1 MTPWWRSK
9 RLEEGTDRRVVVV
22 IPAVEAGAITFT
34 CPLEVSVG
42 EIPRIP
48 LGCTW
53 TIHALA
59 PNSRTSVPTTGKFQ
73 RRRPLVSFLVS
84 KSFGNQQSSPVLE
97 REVGV
102 SRKDQPISC
111 FMTFSVRRRSSIWE
125 SVSKFHDRLP
135 QGQSITAKQKSS
147 LRTSGTSSSP
157 TCQRNTAS
165 LPKSSIGPL
174 VGSVRC

>member
-1 MTPWWRSK
+1 MGGGRNTCSRGRRDHLHLPVGDVRRGDTP
-9 RLEEGTDRRVVVV
+9 
-22 IPAVEAGAITFT
+22 
-34 CPLEVSVG
+34 
-42 EIPRIP
+42 IP

-59 PNSRTSVPTTGKFQ
+59 PNNRTGVPMTGNFQ

-84 KSFGNQQSSPVLE
+84 KSFGNQESSPVLE

-135 QGQSITAKQKSS
+135 QGQSIWQSKSP
-147 LRTSGTSSSP
+147 LSGRAGRHQVP
-157 TCQRNTAS
+157 PAREIPPHCRN
-165 LPKSSIGPL
+165 PL
-174 VGSVRC
+174 LVRWSDR